1 VYGTFP
7 GDLLEALVVV
17 EYDRLIRE
25 TRLEAIVNANA
36 QYSRLAKS
44 VGAVKGMRA

>member
-7 GDLLEALVVV
+7 GDLLEALVVVV

-36 QYSRLAKS
+36 Q
-44 VGAVKGMRA
+44 